1 MFVIF
6 LVVCVC
12 ARIVIERKDETEG
25 KMKKALPII
34 LLIVM
39 AVCLTSC
46 DPETLGSFMGK
57 MGQNFYGLKA
67 NMKDVNKATEKI
79 DNSVTDN
86 GDGTVSI
93 DLDVAAKV
101 IDDIGKIKA
110 SEGKTEEFQKQLAEP
125 VSEDNGAAVQVALQ
139 SEIQNVIDDV
149 LPNPATIEDPKAKDI
164 VEKVSAALEEAKAGI
179 SENPTRAELVTV
191 AVISNMANLAQEIAA
206 NPAMLDNVEDQV
218 RVVDAG
224 LSSLDT
230 LKMVS
235 EYAGLSLVDGIDF
248 SALLEDLGK
257 GAEISRADEDDAI
270 KYVAMAADNVRTLIA
285 MLTKDGVV
293 NDIKYSS
300 VLSQAKATRHSFELM
315 AVPYIKGDRTNLAD
329 LDQILSN
336 KNIKKGLSTDDFVL
350 YFESLILTE
359 LDKDDLKA
367 FVNTHYAKL
376 IDLEHYA
383 EDEQMASDLEDLFDD
398 AKDIIKHKD
407 DGKYTAWNSMGT
419 LAVLLVKTN
428 LKDTIFKI
436 ADVESFSAFIDEL

>member
-1 MFVIF
+1 
-6 LVVCVC
+6 
-12 ARIVIERKDETEG
+12 
-25 KMKKALPII
+25 MKKILPIV
-34 LLIVM
+34 LLIAM
-39 AVCLTSC
+39 ALCLSSC
-46 DPETLGSFMGK
+46 NPEALGSFMGK

-79 DNSVTDN
+79 DNAVTDN
-86 GDGTVSI
+86 GDGTVTI
-93 DLDVAAKV
+93 DLDAAAKV

-110 SEGKTEEFQKQLAEP
+110 SEGKTEEFKSKLSEP

-139 SEIQNVIDDV
+139 SEIQTVIDDV
-149 LPNPATIEDPKAKDI
+149 LPDPATIEDPKAKDI

-206 NPAMLDNVEDQV
+206 NPAILDNVDDQI

-248 SALLEDLGK
+248 SSLLEELDK
-257 GAEISRADEDDAI
+257 GVEISRGEEEEAL
-270 KYVAMAADNVRTLIA
+270 KYVSMAAGNVRSLIA
-285 MLTKDGVV
+285 MLTKNGAVDPVM
-293 NDIKYSS
+293 YSS
-300 VLSQAKATRHSFELM
+300 VLSQAKATRSSFELM
-315 AVPYIKGDRTNLAD
+315 SAPYIKGDRTNLAD

-336 KNIKKGLSTDDFVL
+336 KDIKKGLSTDDFVL

-359 LDKDDLKA
+359 LDKNELKT

-383 EDEQMASDLEDLFDD
+383 EDADMASDLEDLFTD
-398 AKDIIKHKD
+398 AKDKIKEQSA
-407 DGKYTAWNSMGT
+407 GKYVAYNSIGT